1 MSKMLRIASVTGL
14 LLAAQSFSS
23 IANAACTLQF
33 TSPSDGT
40 TVRSSTITVYGQG
53 GADAQHGD
61 YGTVTA
67 TLNGTPFFNYSGSFT
82 AAVSFLETR
91 GVSVNLREG
100 NNFFSVSGSAGGCSA
115 TDSMNLFYDPEVTL
129 GKNKGEPETL
139 ACDAPSNSQGNPIN
153 TAIGNKFQKEE
164 DYRANG
170 PYPLFFAR
178 HYNSVDGYWRHNY
191 STRLNITS
199 GLITLILA
207 DGRESA
213 FTVTGSTIT
222 PSPAELGTLEQ
233 SGTGWRYTSSR
244 QDVFDFDSQG
254 RLTRMA
260 NINGQFHVLTYGA
273 TDVLVEDTFGHQL
286 TFTQDE
292 HFQPLSLVTSSLS
305 TTYTYDSSRLT
316 QVTTL
321 AGGQTFERTFH
332 YENATYPQ
340 FLTGITDERG
350 VRYVTWEY
358 DSSGRATKSVHAD
371 GADETSIVYNTDGS
385 VTVTNALGREV
396 TYHYV
401 VIDGVKRI
409 ASIDGEPTPNC
420 PASNSS
426 YSYDT
431 RGLLTSKTDE
441 RGIVTVYQYNSR
453 GLETSRTEASG
464 TPEARTITTQ
474 WHPTLQLP
482 VMITEPQ
489 RVTEMTYDATGRLL
503 SQVVT
508 PQP

>member
-1 MSKMLRIASVTGL
+1 
-14 LLAAQSFSS
+14 
-23 IANAACTLQF
+23 
-33 TSPSDGT
+33 
-40 TVRSSTITVYGQG
+40 
-53 GADAQHGD
+53 
-61 YGTVTA
+61 
-67 TLNGTPFFNYSGSFT
+67 
-82 AAVSFLETR
+82 
-91 GVSVNLREG
+91 
-100 NNFFSVSGSAGGCSA
+100 
-115 TDSMNLFYDPEVTL
+115 
-129 GKNKGEPETL
+129 
-139 ACDAPSNSQGNPIN
+139 
-153 TAIGNKFQKEE
+153 
-164 DYRANG
+164 
-170 PYPLFFAR
+170 
-178 HYNSVDGYWRHNY
+178 
-191 STRLNITS
+191 
-199 GLITLILA
+199 
-207 DGRESA
+207 
-213 FTVTGSTIT
+213 
-222 PSPAELGTLEQ
+222 
-233 SGTGWRYTSSR
+233 
-244 QDVFDFDSQG
+244 
-254 RLTRMA
+254 MA